1 MLTALIIC
9 WRSDEEHLI
18 LAPTKEV
25 ADNCF
30 KPAASMVREDEE
42 LSALFHVQDHIRT
55 ITHRVNRN
63 SLKVVAA
70 DSDTVSGKRPGASR
84 LKNSGCSA
92 KTPKPM
98 RCSLRHWVVRYRVM
112 KAG

>member
-63 SLKVVAA
+63 SLKVVAQTA
-70 DSDTVSGKRPGASR
+70 ILCPVKGRAHPVEELWLFG
-84 LKNSGCSA
+84 

>member
-70 DSDTVSGKRPGASR
+70 DSDTVSGKRPGASVEE
-84 LKNSGCSA
+84 LWLFG

>member
-63 SLKVVAA
+63 SLKVVAQTA
-70 DSDTVSGKRPGASR
+70 ILCPVKGRAHHG
-84 LKNSGCSA
+84 
-92 KTPKPM
+92 
-98 RCSLRHWVVRYRVM
+98 
-112 KAG
+112 